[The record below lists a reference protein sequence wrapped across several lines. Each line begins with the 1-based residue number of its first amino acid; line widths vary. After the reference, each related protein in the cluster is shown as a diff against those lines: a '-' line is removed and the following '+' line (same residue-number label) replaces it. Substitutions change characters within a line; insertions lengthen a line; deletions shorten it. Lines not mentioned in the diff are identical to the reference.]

1 MLEVPINRITT
12 LNDEQPNMDAPY
24 VLYWMIAFRRV
35 NYNFSLQ
42 RAIEWANKL
51 SKPLL
56 IFEPMT
62 IDYPMASIRFHKFAI
77 EGMQDIQKQTEKSKA
92 FYFPYVEEKR
102 GVADKLL
109 IELAKNAAVVIDNKR
124 EPIGTRIFGPVARE
138 LRVGKFMRIIS
149 LAPEVL

>member
-1 MLEVPINRITT
+1 MLEVPINRITA

-56 IFEPMT
+56 IFEPIT
-62 IDYPMASIRFHKFAI
+62 IDYPMASIRLHKFEI
-77 EGMQDIQKQTEKSKA
+77 EGIKDIQKKIKIPKLFIFHTLKNLKA
-92 FYFPYVEEKR
+92 LVINYYF
-102 GVADKLL
+102 
-109 IELAKNAAVVIDNKR
+109 I
-124 EPIGTRIFGPVARE
+124 
-138 LRVGKFMRIIS
+138 
-149 LAPEVL
+149 

>member
-12 LNDEQPNMDAPY
+12 LNDDKPNMDAPY

-92 FYFPYVEEKR
+92 FYFVLRQPRVINIYIFSKR
-102 GVADKLL
+102 
-109 IELAKNAAVVIDNKR
+109 
-124 EPIGTRIFGPVARE
+124 
-138 LRVGKFMRIIS
+138 
-149 LAPEVL
+149 

>member
-1 MLEVPINRITT
+1 MINQIWM
-12 LNDEQPNMDAPY
+12 PPY
-24 VLYWMIAFRRV
+24 VLYWMFAFRRV

-77 EGMQDIQKQTEKSKA
+77 KGDPRFSKTNEKSKA
-92 FYFPYVEEKR
+92 FYFPYFEKKK
-102 GVADKLL
+102 GVL
-109 IELAKNAAVVIDNKR
+109 
-124 EPIGTRIFGPVARE
+124 RINY
-138 LRVGKFMRIIS
+138 
-149 LAPEVL
+149 

>member
-77 EGMQDIQKQTEKSKA
+77 EGIQDIQKQTEKSKA
-92 FYFPYVEEKR
+92 FYFPYVEERK

-109 IELAKNAAVVIDNKR
+109 IELDRMPVKGRLRFNCTKVNKGIYWYGFQYVIN
-124 EPIGTRIFGPVARE
+124 
-138 LRVGKFMRIIS
+138 
-149 LAPEVL
+149 

>member
-24 VLYWMIAFRRV
+24 VLYWMIAFKRV

-56 IFEPMT
+56 IFEPIA

-77 EGMQDIQKQTEKSKA
+77 EGMRDIQKQIKDSKA
-92 FYFPYVEEKR
+92 FYFPYV
-102 GVADKLL
+102 
-109 IELAKNAAVVIDNKR
+109 
-124 EPIGTRIFGPVARE
+124 
-138 LRVGKFMRIIS
+138 
-149 LAPEVL
+149 

>member
-56 IFEPMT
+56 IIEPMT
-62 IDYPMASIRFHKFAI
+62 IALFSENQINSDVVSTILLLQILIVYFVFDSAI
-77 EGMQDIQKQTEKSKA
+77 S
-92 FYFPYVEEKR
+92 
-102 GVADKLL
+102 LL
-109 IELAKNAAVVIDNKR
+109 I
-124 EPIGTRIFGPVARE
+124 IF
-138 LRVGKFMRIIS
+138 KI
-149 LAPEVL
+149 